1 MLIRAT
7 PLKDFLTTALS
18 TTAIGTAY
26 STIAPEAGQR
36 VYAGWHLTSASAA
49 STARVLVVTVQSAS
63 SSGFAA
69 ATTEI
74 SFALTSSEG
83 SSWGSAVSPSTDRP
97 WRRALLTMSTAAST
111 ANTWKGLVWTGI
123 K

>member
-63 SSGFAA
+63 SSGFAT

-83 SSWGSAVSPSTDRP
+83 SSWGYATPSTDRQ

>member
-18 TTAIGTAY
+18 TTAVGTAY

-63 SSGFAA
+63 SSGFSPL
-69 ATTEI
+69 TTEI

-83 SSWGSAVSPSTDRP
+83 SSWGYATPSTDRP
-97 WRRALLTMSTAAST
+97 WRRALLTMTTAAST
-111 ANTWKGLVWTGI
+111 ANTWRGLVWAGI